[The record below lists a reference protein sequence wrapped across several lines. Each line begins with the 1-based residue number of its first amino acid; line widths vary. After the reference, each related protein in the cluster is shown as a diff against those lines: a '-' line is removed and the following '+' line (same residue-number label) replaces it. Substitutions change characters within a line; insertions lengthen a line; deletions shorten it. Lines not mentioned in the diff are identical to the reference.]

1 MTNINKETLDL
12 LELLPNEEQILAKE
26 FVKRMVLA
34 WDSDYTRVTPE
45 ERKQIEIA
53 EKEIENG
60 EFHTQEEVL
69 EILGITLD

>member
-34 WDSDYTRVTPE
+34 WDSDYTRVTPK
-45 ERKQIEIA
+45 ERKEIEIA

-60 EFHTQEEVL
+60 EFYTQEEVL
-69 EILGITLD
+69 EILGVTLG